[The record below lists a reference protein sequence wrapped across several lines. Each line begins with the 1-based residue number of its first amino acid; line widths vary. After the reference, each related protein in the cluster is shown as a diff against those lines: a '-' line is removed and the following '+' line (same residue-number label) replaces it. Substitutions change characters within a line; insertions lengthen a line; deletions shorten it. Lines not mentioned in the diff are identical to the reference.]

1 VEYFFLG
8 ETELVIAFRF
18 IGIEGMAVNN
28 SGEANAAF
36 RRITGGFTDAADIQ
50 FSEEPE
56 AAKFPHAGGC
66 HILLITE
73 EVAVWLGD
81 TLIDWQLA
89 GRYPLPVEIPGIAGK
104 MTGRKTLVDTIREA
118 IGIHV

>member
-28 SGEANAAF
+28 SGEAIAAF
-36 RRITGGFTDAADIQ
+36 RKITGNNATDIFPPIDTETVTLPSADN
-50 FSEEPE
+50 
-56 AAKFPHAGGC
+56 C
-66 HILLITE
+66 HILLMTE

-81 TLIDWQLA
+81 LMIDWQLS
-89 GRYPLPVEIPGIAGK
+89 GRYPLLVEIPGITGK
-104 MTGRKTLVDTIREA
+104 MSGRKTLVDTIREA

>member
-18 IGIEGMAVNN
+18 IGIEGMAVNS
-28 SGEANAAF
+28 SGEAIAAF
-36 RRITGGFTDAADIQ
+36 RKITEGFGDAADIPSSDQ
-50 FSEEPE
+50 SE
-56 AAKFPHAGGC
+56 KVRFPSAGGC

-81 TLIDWQLA
+81 LLIDWQLS
-89 GRYPLPVEIPGIAGK
+89 GRYPLLVEIPGIAGK
-104 MTGRKTLVDTIREA
+104 MIGRKTLVDTIREA